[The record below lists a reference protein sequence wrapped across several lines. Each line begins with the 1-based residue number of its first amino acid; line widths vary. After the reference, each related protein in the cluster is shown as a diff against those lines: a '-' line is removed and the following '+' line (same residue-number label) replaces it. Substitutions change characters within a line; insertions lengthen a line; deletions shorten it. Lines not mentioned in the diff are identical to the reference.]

1 MNSLLNI
8 SLEVED
14 KNAHALSTDGASC
27 HSKLQNRAE
36 EFKNWGEHKFKT
48 QEENMRPDNMPI
60 NGIKLKRFKMK
71 SPQETM

>member
-1 MNSLLNI
+1 MSSLLNI
-8 SLEVED
+8 SLEVKD

-27 HSKLQNRAE
+27 HSKLQNIAK
-36 EFKNWGEHKFKT
+36 EFKNRGEHKFKT

-60 NGIKLKRFKMK
+60 NGINLKRLQMR